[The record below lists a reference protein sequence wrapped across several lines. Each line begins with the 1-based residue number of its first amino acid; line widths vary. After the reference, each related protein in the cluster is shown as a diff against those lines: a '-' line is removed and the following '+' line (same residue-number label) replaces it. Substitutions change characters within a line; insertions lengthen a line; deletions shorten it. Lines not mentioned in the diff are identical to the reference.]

1 MKVGLNTL
9 QGNRVPNFSQKIVQ
23 DMENKLQQ
31 SLDIAKSSIIDEYN
45 QKIEDM
51 INENNARLEE
61 IEDIFNEV
69 NSPKRIM
76 LEENVKKVE
85 GLIPIGDQLLAE
97 LPTFT
102 E

>member
-1 MKVGLNTL
+1 
-9 QGNRVPNFSQKIVQ
+9 
-23 DMENKLQQ
+23 
-31 SLDIAKSSIIDEYN
+31 
-45 QKIEDM
+45 M

-76 LEENVKKVE
+76 LEENVKKIE